1 MTDVTMRQLLE
12 AGAHFGHQTRFWS
25 PKMRPYI
32 YGHRNKIHIINLE
45 QTYSMF
51 NDALNYLGGIAAK
64 RGTVMFV
71 GTKRQAG
78 EIVREQGQR
87 ANCPYVYHRWLG
99 GMLTNYRTVRKSIDR
114 LRDLEDTMR
123 SEGFS
128 RISKKEAMQ
137 ITREHF
143 RLDRNLSG
151 IRDMQGLPDALFV
164 IDVRHEYIAV
174 QEARKLGIPVVAVVD
189 TNCDPDGVDYV
200 IPGNDDAI
208 SSIRL
213 FCTAAAEAVIA
224 GQTLADASAPYQG
237 NSEPLP
243 PGDEVSSTLSI
254 TSARASVAPS
264 WEGDDE
270 SQQTADPAQPGEVAQ
285 PPSEDAESSET
296 PQAAI
301 EESSADDDSTIV
313 TEEVAETPQDETTDA
328 NASENVEGSNDD
340 PVDEP
345 SQEAVTN
352 DESASEQ
359 AQGDDEVS
367 ASADDSSE
375 SNGQSTTDTD
385 NSDESQAKP

>member
-45 QTYSMF
+45 QTLLMF
-51 NDALNYLGGIAAK
+51 NDALNYLSAVSGK

-78 EIVREQGQR
+78 EIVREQSQR
-87 ANCPYVYHRWLG
+87 ASCPYVYHRWLG

-114 LRDLEDTMR
+114 LRELEETMQ

-128 RISKKEAMQ
+128 KISKKEAMR
-137 ITREHF
+137 ISREHF
-143 RLDRNLSG
+143 RLDRNLAG

-174 QEARKLGIPVVAVVD
+174 QEANKLGIPVVAVVD

-213 FCTAAAEAVIA
+213 FCTAAAEAVITGHA
-224 GQTLADASAPYQG
+224 VADASAPYQG
-237 NSEPLP
+237 ERQTQ
-243 PGDEVSSTLSI
+243 DESSAAVLNI
-254 TSARASVAPS
+254 TSARASVAPAREP
-264 WEGDDE
+264 EGDADTE
-270 SQQTADPAQPGEVAQ
+270 TQDYDVKLTEQQPSDDANSSATAQ
-285 PPSEDAESSET
+285 
-296 PQAAI
+296 
-301 EESSADDDSTIV
+301 SSADEAPVTDNDHTQQSAQGAEAIQQVSDSDSAQEPSSDGESGDEAASEESDTDNEVSAAEEDSAESNDDSTV
-313 TEEVAETPQDETTDA
+313 SEDSGESDDAAE
-328 NASENVEGSNDD
+328 SK
-340 PVDEP
+340 
-345 SQEAVTN
+345 EA
-352 DESASEQ
+352 
-359 AQGDDEVS
+359 
-367 ASADDSSE
+367 
-375 SNGQSTTDTD
+375 
-385 NSDESQAKP
+385 